1 MYILKFKR
9 IMSNYRTKANRIG
22 IESLDT
28 LGQRVID
35 TVNSSVVEE
44 AKKTKYFLLL
54 VDVNTRFSQALMP
67 PVYREYTSAIN
78 SLHKQCEDGF
88 LDIYDYLKGL
98 QKSPD
103 AEISAAAVTLFRIV
117 SQFGR
122 KYVHLKDADRTSR
135 YGRIIDELQK
145 EENAGAVTKTLLA
158 GKLAAFASFH
168 QEHETLF
175 RKRGNIR
182 SVNISASKLRA
193 EMQEAAK
200 MHLEELQWLTRT
212 KNTEEWRVLCR
223 NVEERFDEMNVSR
236 TQKAAETT
244 DAASQQLDSNNTTAL
259 TV

>member
-1 MYILKFKR
+1 MT
-9 IMSNYRTKANRIG
+9 NYRTKANRIS

-35 TVNSSVVEE
+35 TVRSSAIPE
-44 AKKTKYFLLL
+44 AKESKYFLQL
-54 VDVNTRFSQALMP
+54 VDVNYRFRQALMP
-67 PVYREYTSAIN
+67 PAYREYTAAIN
-78 SLHKQCEDGF
+78 RLHKQCEDGF

-117 SQFGR
+117 SQYGR
-122 KYVHLKDADRTSR
+122 KYVDIKAADFTSR
-135 YGRIIDELQK
+135 YNRIIGELQN
-145 EENAGAVTKTLLA
+145 EENAEAVTKTLLT

-182 SVNISASKLRA
+182 SVNTSASELRV
-193 EMQEAAK
+193 EMQEATK

-212 KNTEEWRVLCR
+212 NDTEEWRVLCR
-223 NVEERFDEMNVSR
+223 NVEERFDEMNISR
-236 TQKAAETT
+236 TQKEAETT
-244 DAASQQLDSNNTTAL
+244 DAASQQADSNNTATFTA
-259 TV
+259 